1 MEKLFKNQWE
11 EKYYRESWTMPFG
24 SIMNAYA
31 QNIQG
36 KGKSV
41 ECMIK
46 DIDLLYEKAQGLIED
61 SLKKD
66 IKPLTDKEVEYGKQ
80 TFQEKY
86 NEQSELDEINS
97 KINEEKEQLF

>member
-1 MEKLFKNQWE
+1 
-11 EKYYRESWTMPFG
+11 MPFG

-41 ECMIK
+41 EVMIK

-66 IKPLTDKEVEYGKQ
+66 INMENKLLPLTDKEVEYGKQ